1 MGDQA
6 IVNVS
11 NISNEATDEEIKEY
25 LSLVGPVKSYHPNK
39 NGCKLSARVCYYDL
53 ETAMM
58 AVNFLGETDFRGR
71 ELKINLIDCDR
82 NNRAIRQ
89 PIDEQIHDEIVRLVP

>member
-1 MGDQA
+1 MAEQQA

-11 NISNEATDEEIKEY
+11 NISNEATEEEIKEY
-25 LSLVGPVKSYHPNK
+25 LSLVGPVKSYHPIK

-58 AVNFLGETDFRGR
+58 AVNFLG
-71 ELKINLIDCDR
+71 
-82 NNRAIRQ
+82 
-89 PIDEQIHDEIVRLVP
+89 